1 MQVWLVTD
9 PTSLSDTLYEQGIAL
24 VDETS
29 KAKIKRFYR
38 RADSCSE
45 QCYSRVLH
53 SPLAAVRRMPGRPSS
68 PSSAPPRARI
78 LARLCRFEAVMTSP
92 CHDQTTPGI
101 DPPIGFNV
109 SHDNDLVAMAFAP
122 GVHDPPAYRI
132 GVDVMK
138 VQLPLR
144 EPFRS
149 FVDTVGD
156 TFTSLE
162 KALLL
167 SVDVPEEEALRRFY
181 LMWTM
186 KEAYTKALGI
196 GLGFDFRRIECD
208 VPAKTVSVDGVPP
221 KGWEFTTFTL
231 TLGGAPYQGVVARFV
246 GGGVDAVVCEARD
259 QVRSF
264 EACSFVEN
272 AARQLKEK

>member
-9 PTSLSDTLYEQGIAL
+9 PTSLSDTLFEQGIAH

-38 RADSCSE
+38 RADSCR
-45 QCYSRVLH
+45 CLIGRLLPRVLLH
-53 SPLAAVRRMPGRPSS
+53 ERGFLPSS
-68 PSSAPPRARI
+68 ITFAATQAGKPY
-78 LARLCRFEAVMTSP
+78 F
-92 CHDQTTPGI
+92 TTPGI

-156 TFTSLE
+156 TLTSLE

-167 SVDVPEEEALRRFY
+167 SVDVPEDEALRRFY

-208 VPAKTVSVDGVPP
+208 VTARTVSVDGAPP

-231 TLGGAPYQGVVARFV
+231 TLSGAPYQGVVARFV
-246 GGGVDAVVCEARD
+246 GGGVDAVVSEARD
-259 QVRSF
+259 QVRRF